1 MRALPSASVSPPE
14 VSLRSVM
21 EVPAAMFSAT
31 ETVTSLMDGSLSSM
45 LETLMVMVA
54 ESEPE
59 PSASVAE
66 TVRE

>member
-1 MRALPSASVSPPE
+1 MPESSVSEPVE
-14 VSLRSVM
+14 SAVM
-21 EVPAAMFSAT
+21 T
-31 ETVTSLMDGSLSSM
+31 EGSSM